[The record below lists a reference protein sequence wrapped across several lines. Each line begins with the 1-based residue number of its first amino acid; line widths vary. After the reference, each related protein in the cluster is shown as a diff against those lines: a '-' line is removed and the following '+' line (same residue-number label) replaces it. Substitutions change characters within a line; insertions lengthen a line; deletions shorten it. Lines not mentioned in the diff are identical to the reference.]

1 MSWSPKP
8 IDHLAASPLHLQV
21 RHNIHQA
28 VREGYLA
35 PGDRLPAVRTLAEDY
50 SVNRLTVLKAIR
62 ALARAGVLAT
72 TPGKGV
78 FVSKRPRGIERDTSL
93 ESDFD
98 GLFFE
103 GLSEMP
109 LDEDVSADR
118 ASEGLK
124 AAMEDGFSKDFI
136 SFSVGFPPLETIPA
150 DTIRKRLNRLLR
162 QPNQVA
168 GLGYVP
174 TEGDPTLL
182 NAVTN
187 LLNRRGLQLGPDD
200 KILIT
205 SGAQQ
210 GIALCLQA
218 LVRGGDTLAVESPG
232 YMGLIANCRL
242 RGIPMFPVPVDRR
255 GLNPERLR
263 TAAKKQELRAVYV
276 VPNYQNPTGVVQ
288 SLKRRRQILDVAA
301 QNDMYVIEDDVY
313 ADLRFGGRSI
323 PPMKSLPGGDRVIYI
338 SSFSK
343 ALAPGLRV
351 GFLVA
356 SGLTVE
362 ALRRYKEADDISTGG
377 LVQAV
382 MVDLLESGFYDRH
395 TVKVRREYRRRRDA
409 MLDALSTHLA
419 KPWIKITRPRGGMH
433 LWVMFEKKL
442 DIERL
447 LTRCR
452 AAGVSFAPG
461 YLFFADGRKA
471 SSLRLNFSSHPVGVI
486 EEGVRRLARSI
497 SEEEQS

>member
-1 MSWSPKP
+1 M
-8 IDHLAASPLHLQV
+8 
-21 RHNIHQA
+21 
-28 VREGYLA
+28 
-35 PGDRLPAVRTLAEDY
+35 T
-50 SVNRLTVLKAIR
+50 
-62 ALARAGVLAT
+62 
-72 TPGKGV
+72 
-78 FVSKRPRGIERDTSL
+78 
-93 ESDFD
+93 
-98 GLFFE
+98 
-103 GLSEMP
+103 
-109 LDEDVSADR
+109 LDEDANVDR

-124 AAMEDGFSKDFI
+124 AAMEDGFSKDGI

-162 QPNQVA
+162 QPSQVA

-174 TEGDPTLL
+174 SEGDPALL
-182 NAVTN
+182 HAVTN
-187 LLNRRGLQLGPDD
+187 LLSKRGLRLGPDD

-218 LVRGGDTLAVESPG
+218 LFSRGDTLAVESPG

-242 RGIPMFPVPVDRR
+242 RGIPMVPIPVDRR

-263 TAAKKQELRAVYV
+263 TAAKKQELRGVYV

-288 SLKRRRQILDVAA
+288 SLKRRRQILDVAD
-301 QNDMYVIEDDVY
+301 QHDMYIIEDDVY

-323 PPMKSLPGGDRVIYI
+323 APMKSLPGGERVIYL

-356 SGLTVE
+356 SGPIVE
-362 ALRRYKEADDISTGG
+362 TLRRYKEADDISTGG

-382 MVDLLESGFYDRH
+382 MTDLLESGFYERH

-409 MLDALSTHLA
+409 MLNALLTHLA

-433 LWVMFEKKL
+433 LWVMFKKNL
-442 DIERL
+442 DIESL
-447 LTRCR
+447 LLRCR

-461 YLFFADGRKA
+461 YLFFADARKA
-471 SSLRLNFSSHPVGVI
+471 SSLRLNFSSHHADVI

-497 SEEEQS
+497 AKEEES